1 MPWTWFL
8 FFHAHLKSPH
18 KIYKQRP
25 KDPWLFAACLGY
37 MGWKKASSPALF
49 DLIVRDLW
57 PQRLGL
63 WQSRAGHERNKKD
76 FTYMLEPEFWIFNKI
91 KTHSFLLET
100 KLIHRSFQRTRP
112 FTYLLALF
120 FVPNCSKKYGC
131 KKVFLWMYY
140 RFKVCFSFACVQ
152 LVYSLSS
159 TVVAASSNTIQRGDK
174 ACFLCCFG
182 GVASMRETERARALL
197 FCSEKKKVLKRKKS
211 EGKERR
217 CEQCQAKPLF
227 FVFWPLENYVVPCE
241 GKKVLHWSPHFSSST
256 IWFLAL
262 LYFLCLFHFRPSFLL
277 SFFFSFSFLLFFFF
291 FCSHKSNK
299 ILKKSQTHEKLTKG

>member
-1 MPWTWFL
+1 
-8 FFHAHLKSPH
+8 
-18 KIYKQRP
+18 
-25 KDPWLFAACLGY
+25 
-37 MGWKKASSPALF
+37 
-49 DLIVRDLW
+49 
-57 PQRLGL
+57 
-63 WQSRAGHERNKKD
+63 
-76 FTYMLEPEFWIFNKI
+76 
-91 KTHSFLLET
+91 
-100 KLIHRSFQRTRP
+100 
-112 FTYLLALF
+112 
-120 FVPNCSKKYGC
+120 
-131 KKVFLWMYY
+131 MYY

-217 CEQCQAKPLF
+217 CEQCQAKLF
-227 FVFWPLENYVVPCE
+227 F
-241 GKKVLHWSPHFSSST
+241 
-256 IWFLAL
+256 
-262 LYFLCLFHFRPSFLL
+262 FLCSGPLKTTSYRVKGKSFTLIPTFFLFYHLVLGSTLFSLL
-277 SFFFSFSFLLFFFF
+277 IPFPTLIPAVFFFSFSFLLFFFF

>member
-8 FFHAHLKSPH
+8 FFHAYLKSPH

-241 GKKVLHWSPHFSSST
+241 GKKFYIDPHIFPLLPFGS
-256 IWFLAL
+256 W
-262 LYFLCLFHFRPSFLL
+262 LYFIFFAYSISDPHSCCLFFFLFR
-277 SFFFSFSFLLFFFF
+277 SFSFFF